1 MMGMRTQQLSSMSAM
16 QELQRTRTVL
26 QQAGRTEQARE
37 VTLAMEQLQQGGQVE
52 KTLIGT
58 IYNLD
63 RGKK

>member
-1 MMGMRTQQLSSMSAM
+1 
-16 QELQRTRTVL
+16 
-26 QQAGRTEQARE
+26 